1 MKKTLISSVL
11 FSMVVA
17 SSLAQP
23 LPLDY
28 SYCGYR
34 QSEVPIPSV
43 KSVVYVEWKDGNNS
57 ERIQQAI
64 DYVASL
70 KPDKQTGLRGAV
82 LLGEGVFTLSQPLRI
97 SASGVVLRGTSK
109 QQTVLRKLGT
119 DRGALL
125 YLEGR
130 NDRRITDTLSIADDY
145 VKVGALK
152 VSAALKAGDEVL
164 VWRPSPAAWVKH
176 LGCDTWGGGSRLGYW
191 AWHAGDVDIRWDR
204 TVMADGSLNAP
215 ITTALDARWG
225 GAKVLRYVWPG
236 RISDSGV
243 ENLTLESD
251 YNRSLPMDEDHCWNG
266 IYVAS
271 ARDCWVR
278 MVNFRHFAGSAVVVQ
293 PTGSRITVEDCIS
306 KAPVSELGGMRRRTF
321 YTMGGQTLFQ
331 RCYSEYGINDF
342 VAGPCAPGPNA
353 FVGCDTKESLGFSG
367 STGQWASG
375 LLFDGVNIDGNDLRF
390 CNLELEK
397 YGAGWNTANSTLWQ
411 STASGIECYSPDS
424 DAVCVA
430 YGCWAQFQG
439 NGIIEQANEHVNPW
453 SIYQKQLADRLGRDV
468 TEQCRVLERKTGA
481 TSSPTIE
488 EALQL
493 AKEAW
498 QPRLTMEQW
507 IDSARLDA
515 ALTSTKGNFDV
526 VKVPLRHRRSAASAS
541 SKGHFDTAEVP
552 LQHGQSAAS
561 APIEAAVKD
570 GRLVDAASN
579 TLLVGGRHNSPWWNG
594 RLSSSAVRKATYAL
608 TRFVPGA
615 EGRGLTDRID
625 SVVSEMAASHT
636 LLYAQNYGLW
646 YDRRRDDHERV
657 RRKNGDVWG
666 PFYEQPFA
674 RSGQG
679 HAWDGLSRY
688 DLTRL
693 NSWYFAR
700 LNEFAAK
707 GAGQGLLLMNQ
718 HYFQHN
724 ILEAGAHWVDCPWRT
739 ANNINHEEFL
749 EPVPFTGDKRIFTA
763 EQFYDVSNAK
773 LRELHRQYILQS
785 LDALK
790 HHPNVI
796 HSIGE
801 EFTGPLHF
809 VRFWLDCIA
818 EWEQR
823 NGQRVLVSLGVNKD
837 VQDAVLQDP
846 VRSKVVDIIDIEQ
859 WFYHDKG
866 LYAPEGG
873 VNMAPRQYQR
883 KIRTGSA
890 RFADV
895 YRGVSE
901 YRQQYPDKAVV
912 YYAQKYPEM
921 AWAVLMAGGSC
932 PSLQV
937 TDAAFLRSVAAMQP
951 QKSATEGCYSMTS
964 ADAQLW
970 YKDTAGPLSL
980 SLPDQSTYI
989 LYKVDSSPV
998 KLREV
1003 KGQTTIEGRGAFWLK
1018 KK

>member
-1 MKKTLISSVL
+1 MRVCTRKDRRLKVGSILL
-11 FSMVVA
+11 FY
-17 SSLAQP
+17 LFIFLPLKAQP
-23 LPLDY
+23 SLPLDY

-43 KSVVYVEWKDGNNS
+43 KSMIFVGWKDGDNS
-57 ERIQQAI
+57 ERIQRAI

-82 LLGEGVFTLSQPLRI
+82 LLGEGTFLLSQPLRI
-97 SASGVVLRGTSK
+97 SASGVVLRGISK
-109 QQTVLRKLGT
+109 QKTILRKQGVE
-119 DRGALL
+119 RGALL
-125 YLEGR
+125 YIEGR
-130 NDRRITDTLSIADDY
+130 DDRRIIDTLNVSDDY
-145 VKVGALK
+145 VKVGALRID
-152 VSAALKAGDEVL
+152 APLKAGDEVL
-164 VWRPSPAAWVKH
+164 VWRPSPIEWVRH

-191 AWHAGDVDIRWDR
+191 GWHADDADIFWDR
-204 TVMADGSLNAP
+204 IVTADGSLNAP
-215 ITTALDARWG
+215 LTTALDAKWG

-251 YNRSLPMDEDHCWNG
+251 YNHALPMDEDHCWNG
-266 IYVAS
+266 IYMAS

-278 MVNFRHFAGSAVVVQ
+278 MVTFRHFAGSAVLIQ
-293 PTGSRITVEDCIS
+293 QTGTRITVEDCMS
-306 KAPVSELGGMRRRTF
+306 LDPVSEEGGMRRRTF

-331 RCYSEYGINDF
+331 RCYSEHGINDF
-342 VAGPCAPGPNA
+342 VAGLCAPGPNA

-367 STGQWASG
+367 SIGQWASG

-397 YGAGWNTANSTLWQ
+397 YGAGWNTANSTMWQ
-411 STASGIECYSPDS
+411 STASGIDCYSPDS
-424 DAVCVA
+424 DAVCMA
-430 YGCWAQFQG
+430 YGCWAQFKG
-439 NGIIEQANEHVNPW
+439 NGLIDQTNEHVKPW
-453 SIYQKQLADRLGRDV
+453 SIYQKQLSERLGRDV
-468 TEQCRVLERKTGA
+468 SAQCRVLERETNA
-481 TSSPTIE
+481 SSSPTIE
-488 EALQL
+488 EAMLL

-498 QPRLTMEQW
+498 KPRLTMREW
-507 IDSARLDA
+507 IDSARLED
-515 ALTSTKGNFDV
+515 ALTASKCPFDV
-526 VKVPLRHRRSAASAS
+526 DKVPPRRAQSAPSAS
-541 SKGHFDTAEVP
+541 LRA
-552 LQHGQSAAS
+552 L
-561 APIEAAVKD
+561 IKD
-570 GRLVDAASN
+570 GRLVDAATN
-579 TLLVGGRHNSPWWNG
+579 ALLVGGRHNSPWWNG
-594 RLSSSAVRKATYAL
+594 RLRYTAIPKATYAL

-615 EGRGLTDRID
+615 EGRGLTDRVD
-625 SVVSEMAASHT
+625 SVVSEMAQTHT

-657 RRKNGDVWG
+657 RRKDGDVWG

-693 NSWYFAR
+693 NDWYYAR
-700 LNEFAAK
+700 LNEFAEK
-707 GAGQGLLLMNQ
+707 GGRQGLLMMNQ

-763 EQFYDVSNAK
+763 EQFYDVDNAK
-773 LRELHRQYILQS
+773 LRELHRQYILQT
-785 LDALK
+785 LDAFK
-790 HHPNVI
+790 DKPNVI

-823 NGQRVLVSLGVNKD
+823 NGQHVLVSLGVNKD
-837 VQDAVLQDP
+837 VQDSILADE
-846 VRSKVVDIIDIEQ
+846 RRAKVVDFIDIEQ
-859 WFYHDKG
+859 WFYHAKG
-866 LYAPEGG
+866 LYAPQGG

-890 RFADV
+890 RFEDV

-901 YRQQYPDKAVV
+901 YRRQYPDKAVL
-912 YYAQKYPEM
+912 YYAQKYPEL

-932 PSLQV
+932 PAVNV
-937 TDAAFLRSVAAMQP
+937 TDEAFLQSVATMQP
-951 QKSATEGCYSMTS
+951 QAEQPQAGVYMM
-964 ADAQLW
+964 AGPDAQLY
-970 YKDTAGPLSL
+970 YKENDSPLHVGLQAGT
-980 SLPDQSTYI
+980 TYI
-989 LYKVDSSPV
+989 LYKVGNAPV
-998 KLREV
+998 RLREA
-1003 KGQTTIEGRGAFWLK
+1003 KGETTIEGKGVYWLK